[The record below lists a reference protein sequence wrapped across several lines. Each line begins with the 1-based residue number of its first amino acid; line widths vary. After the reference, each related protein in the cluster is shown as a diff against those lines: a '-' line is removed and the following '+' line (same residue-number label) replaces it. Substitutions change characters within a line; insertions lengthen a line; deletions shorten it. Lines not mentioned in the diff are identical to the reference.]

1 MKKFTVA
8 DAAHAIGGEW
18 FIPDECMNTEISLVT
33 SDSRLVC
40 PGALFIAICGA
51 RVDGHDFIE
60 SALTDGASLCI
71 GERAPKGKEEMP
83 YIQVESSL
91 AAVGRLAAWYRST
104 FDIPVVGITGSVGKT
119 TTKEMVWSVLRQKY
133 ETHKTQKNFN
143 NELGV
148 PQTLLAMPEASTAAV
163 IEMGIS
169 DFGEM
174 TRLGQMVR
182 PDLCV
187 MTNIGYC
194 HLECLGDLN
203 GVLKAKSEVFAQM
216 AEKGIAVV
224 NGDDELLS
232 AFDPGLKKI
241 TYGISENNDFRA
253 EEIKDSGTEG
263 IDCVMTDGERRF
275 SVHIP
280 AFGSHMV
287 LAALAA
293 AAVSKELGLTDE
305 EIANGLLGY
314 KAVGGRAN
322 VTDTG
327 KYTVINDCYN
337 ANPNSVRAALTS
349 LAGLNG
355 RKVAILGDMFE
366 LGADSD
372 ALHESV
378 GVFAAEK
385 GIDLLICCGEN
396 SKHLYQGFIK
406 TTDKESYHF
415 TNRDTMIATLPTFLE
430 KGDNILVKASHGM
443 HFDAVVEALLK
454 SE

>member
-1 MKKFTVA
+1 MKMKPLSLETIARVT
-8 DAAHAIGGEW
+8 GGTYVGAESDKTTL
-18 FIPDECMNTEISLVT
+18 IQSVEH
-33 SDSRLVC
+33 DSRKVKE
-40 PGALFIAICGA
+40 GALFLCIKGE
-51 RVDGHDFIE
+51 RSDGHNYANKAYE
-60 SALTDGASLCI
+60 LGAVCCLA
-71 GERAPKGKEEMP
+71 EQELPDAKGP
-83 YIQVESSL
+83 YVLVESTL
-91 AAVGRLAAWYRST
+91 IALKALGAYYRSLFT
-104 FDIPVVGITGSVGKT
+104 IPVVGITGSVGKT
-119 TTKEMVWSVLRQKY
+119 SAKEMIASALSAKFNIC
-133 ETHKTQKNFN
+133 KTEANLN
-143 NELGV
+143 NEIGV
-148 PQTLLAMPEASTAAV
+148 PLTLLNLREEHEAAV

-216 AEKGIAVV
+216 SEKGIAVV
-224 NGDDELLS
+224 NGDDALLS

-241 TYGISENNDFRA
+241 TYGTEANNDLRA
-253 EEIKDSGTEG
+253 VNIKDSGTDG
-263 IDCVMTDGERRF
+263 IDCDIQTKDSTF
-275 SVHIP
+275 AVHIP

-293 AAVSKELGLTDE
+293 AAVSKELGLTEE
-305 EIANGLLGY
+305 EIANGLLRY
-314 KAVGGRAN
+314 EPVGGRAN
-322 VTDTG
+322 VTNTEN
-327 KYTVINDCYN
+327 YTVINDCYN

-349 LAGLNG
+349 LTGLNG
-355 RKVAILGDMFE
+355 RNVAILGDMFE

-372 ALHESV
+372 ALHESI

-385 GIDLLICCGEN
+385 GVDLLICCGEN
-396 SKHLYQGFIK
+396 SKHIYQGFIK

-415 TNRDTMIATLPTFLE
+415 TNRDTMISALPTFLE

-454 SE
+454 